1 MTVPNT
7 SFSNLSNLR
16 PRSVSYHPSF
26 RYRFF
31 LVTFSC
37 RIPSS
42 NFCLPYSLLKLYV
55 SVLARD
61 SATASTPIPLT
72 GFEWSSV
79 LCWFSVQE
87 GTRFERCHE
96 GRLFWLI
103 FFTLFIA
110 PSSYREITSNSGDRF
125 VLFFTIH
132 YLLILPALD
141 ATWSDLWNISSSKPN
156 KCESL

>member
-7 SFSNLSNLR
+7 SFSSISNLR

-26 RYRFF
+26 RDRFSP
-31 LVTFSC
+31 VTSCCHILSTNFS
-37 RIPSS
+37 
-42 NFCLPYSLLKLYV
+42 LPYSLLKLYV

-61 SATASTPIPLT
+61 SGTVSTPIPLT

-87 GTRFERCHE
+87 GT
-96 GRLFWLI
+96 LFWLI

-125 VLFFTIH
+125 ILFFTIH

-141 ATWSDLWNISSSKPN
+141 AAWSELWNISSSKPN